1 MIRNKFIQ
9 KSFASLTLLSLLGF
23 TSVSAQYYTTSDV
36 KCPEYTFSRTLVQG
50 ATGADVKLIQ
60 QILNLDYRTRVAPSG
75 VGSKDHE
82 TYMYGVATREALKRF
97 QALFIELIGSAD
109 GKFNS
114 RTLTVM
120 NAVCKGPYFTG
131 GGGTVFSGIDGTNGT
146 TTTTTISTTTT
157 ATTTTP
163 TPVVQTD
170 TTGPVVTI
178 SAPTP
183 GFTDETFRVWIV
195 ANEPIKTFSLDNF
208 INLGGANLSDLRK
221 ESPTTYKVLV
231 TPGKLASHTISL
243 QLEADAIQDLVGN
256 KNSNA
261 SNELTLQLNP
271 RPEGPDII
279 PPSVSLTSGSLG
291 VMTINKSG
299 AVDPANLTV
308 SFSEPVNGSFTLAD
322 LVVRGSVTVSD
333 LKKLDG
339 SNYSLVVNAPATDRT
354 TGSVQFPAGLMADVA
369 GNKNTLSAEY
379 QFTVVKLPDVST
391 TTTTAT
397 TTTTSYT
404 PPTYDTGGQPDSGS
418 SNSSDMLMYLLMGS
432 QALKGLTSLFGSNPF
447 GSTGGTIGGTTS
459 PGSGGT
465 QLGGATGISSP
476 CGCML
481 QRRTTQFIPAGLGA
495 PGFYF
500 SELNPTVQAGCNVV
514 GTATMI
520 PAGPA
525 NICGQQIIPPTKY
538 GCPPNSI
545 PFNGA
550 CCWNPQFNVAGALV
564 IGTFPPPPALRGC
577 GI

>member
-1 MIRNKFIQ
+1 MIINKFIQ
-9 KSFASLTLLSLLGF
+9 KSVASLTLLSLLGVNF
-23 TSVSAQYYTTSDV
+23 ANAQYYTTSAP
-36 KCPEYTFSRTLVQG
+36 KCPDYVFSRTMVQG
-50 ATGADVKLIQ
+50 ANGEDVKLIQ

-131 GGGTVFSGIDGTNGT
+131 GGGTVFGGIGGTN
-146 TTTTTISTTTT
+146 STST
-157 ATTTTP
+157 ATTTA
-163 TPVVQTD
+163 VQTD

-183 GFTDETFRVWIV
+183 GFTDESFRVWII
-195 ANEPIKTFSLDNF
+195 ANEPIKAFSLDNF

-231 TPGKLASHTISL
+231 TPAKLSAHVISL
-243 QLEADAIQDLVGN
+243 QVEADAIQDLAGN
-256 KNSNA
+256 KNPNA

-271 RPEGPDII
+271 RPAGPDVVA
-279 PPSVSLTSGSLG
+279 PSVSLTSGSLG

-299 AVDPANLTV
+299 TVDPANLTI
-308 SFSEPVNGSFTLAD
+308 SFSEAVNGSFTLAD

-339 SNYSLVVNAPATDRT
+339 STYSLVVKAPATDRT
-354 TGSVQFPAGLMADVA
+354 TGSIQFPAGLMTDAA
-369 GNKNTLSAEY
+369 GNKNTLSTEY
-379 QFTVVKLPDVST
+379 QFTVIKLPDVATS
-391 TTTTAT
+391 TAT
-397 TTTTSYT
+397 TTTYN
-404 PPTYDTGGQPDSGS
+404 PPTYDTGSSGS
-418 SNSSDMLMYLLMGS
+418 DSSSDPSSMLMYLLMGS

-447 GSTGGTIGGTTS
+447 SSTGATTPGTTGTGGTTTTGT
-459 PGSGGT
+459 GSSGT
-465 QLGGATGISSP
+465 KLGGKTGISSA

-481 QRRTTQFIPAGLGA
+481 QRTTTQFTAVGAGTS
-495 PGFYF
+495 GFYF
-500 SELNPTVQAGCNVV
+500 SELNPTVQASCDVV

-520 PAGPA
+520 PAGPS
-525 NICGQQIIPPTKY
+525 NICGQQIVAPTKY
-538 GCPPNSI
+538 GCPANSI

-550 CCWNPQFNVAGALV
+550 CCLNPQFNKMGAPV
-564 IGTFPPPPALRGC
+564 IGTFPPPPVLRGC
-577 GI
+577 GV